1 LASGDRIVDVRSE
14 HPGFA
19 PEAQGAGRIERL
31 RGPEGPGR
39 LGVMEGPRVPVALIE
54 IRLRVRLGRGGDG
67 PGQLAEII
75 GKGRLLLGARRGRTA
90 RQITRRPRVRCAW
103 PASAA
108 LAAELAPLCGR
119 DRNAVRRWSTCRRRT
134 RGLSC
139 PPSGHAPTG
148 CPAASSRA
156 AAAVV
161 PGRTTRFV
169 ARECRRDERTVVLL
183 PLGGWSK
190 PGWHRRDEWKHRG
203 LGGEPLTGGSPDT
216 ARCTQHGDITSRP
229 KLILVLPLRFEPPPQ
244 PTIGCCLDA

>member
-1 LASGDRIVDVRSE
+1 VRTATARALASGDRIVDVRSE

-119 DRNAVRRWSTCRRRT
+119 DRNAIRRWWSRAEGAPAGCRVRRADTRRPGVLPRAAGPPLPWCRGERR
-134 RGLSC
+134 
-139 PPSGHAPTG
+139 
-148 CPAASSRA
+148 ASSHGNVEETKGPWRFSHSGVGPSQA
-156 AAAVV
+156 GIAGTNGSIAGLAENRSQAEVLIR
-161 PGRTTRFV
+161 PGACSTET
-169 ARECRRDERTVVLL
+169 
-183 PLGGWSK
+183 
-190 PGWHRRDEWKHRG
+190 
-203 LGGEPLTGGSPDT
+203 SP
-216 ARCTQHGDITSRP
+216 AGRN
-229 KLILVLPLRFEPPPQ
+229 
-244 PTIGCCLDA
+244 